1 MKKHLTLEERRDI
14 YHGLRDRFSLR
25 KIASC
30 LGRHPSTVSNEI
42 KKHRQFKQVG
52 SYGKSYN
59 PCLNRKICLRKG
71 VCQGQGCQSNVC
83 SRRCQKCYLFCESFV
98 EEKCDFLSKPPY
110 VCDGCTK
117 SHNCA
122 LEKVY
127 YIPIQAHEEAKHDWR
142 ESRCGFSY
150 SPEEINRIDE
160 IISPLL
166 KKGQSIN
173 HILLNHQDEIMISSK
188 SVYSILHAGLLSARA
203 LDAPRIV
210 RFRPRPKKKKLKLD
224 KTCRIGRTYENFLEY
239 RLDHAH
245 FSLVEMDTLEGK
257 RGGKVLL
264 TIILTDFDLL
274 LAFIRDANT
283 AASVHSAFDNLK
295 ESLSLSL
302 YCQLFSIILTDNGSE
317 FSNPT
322 RIEINSSEEGQS
334 KIYYC
339 DPGMPQQKPHIEN
352 IHTLIRRILPKGTS
366 FNHLTQ
372 EDISLMTSHINSYK
386 REKLNNLSP
395 LKLFSLVYPTE
406 IIQAF
411 GLTEIKPDDI
421 DLTPSLLLK

>member
-127 YIPIQAHEEAKHDWR
+127 YILIQAHEEAKHD
-142 ESRCGFSY
+142 
-150 SPEEINRIDE
+150 
-160 IISPLL
+160 
-166 KKGQSIN
+166 
-173 HILLNHQDEIMISSK
+173 
-188 SVYSILHAGLLSARA
+188 
-203 LDAPRIV
+203 
-210 RFRPRPKKKKLKLD
+210 
-224 KTCRIGRTYENFLEY
+224 
-239 RLDHAH
+239 
-245 FSLVEMDTLEGK
+245 
-257 RGGKVLL
+257 
-264 TIILTDFDLL
+264 
-274 LAFIRDANT
+274 
-283 AASVHSAFDNLK
+283 
-295 ESLSLSL
+295 
-302 YCQLFSIILTDNGSE
+302 
-317 FSNPT
+317 
-322 RIEINSSEEGQS
+322 
-334 KIYYC
+334 
-339 DPGMPQQKPHIEN
+339 
-352 IHTLIRRILPKGTS
+352 
-366 FNHLTQ
+366 
-372 EDISLMTSHINSYK
+372 
-386 REKLNNLSP
+386 
-395 LKLFSLVYPTE
+395 
-406 IIQAF
+406 
-411 GLTEIKPDDI
+411 
-421 DLTPSLLLK
+421 